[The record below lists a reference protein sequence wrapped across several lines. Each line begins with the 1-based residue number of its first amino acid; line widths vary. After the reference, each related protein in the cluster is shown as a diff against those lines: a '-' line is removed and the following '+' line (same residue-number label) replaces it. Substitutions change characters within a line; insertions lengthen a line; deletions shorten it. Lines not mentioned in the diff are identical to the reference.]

1 MPSNDPLPIRL
12 TLTDQ
17 VTDCLRQRILSG
29 AWNRLL
35 PSEAELCR
43 EFGVSRGTLR
53 RASAA
58 LIEDGTIISGGRGGR
73 HKIAAHKSSRR
84 SAALPARGKIVR
96 ILSPQP
102 RLILTTQTQSIFQ
115 IMSESLGRS
124 GLHLEFEYHPGLWRL
139 KHPDTALRKITSQ
152 PDTAG
157 WVLYR
162 STKEVQTWFAK
173 SDIPAVV
180 LGGMFPGIALSHAE
194 FNLEASSR
202 HAAGVFAARKHRRM
216 VFLSVENATAGDH
229 ASAKAFIAAA
239 TAAGAWAEL
248 AIYDDT
254 VAGLCHVLD
263 GLLLG
268 QPVPTA
274 FFVAF
279 PNHVPATVGHLTRRG
294 FPVPTTAAV
303 ISRMDARLLSEAIPS
318 VARYSMDGEALGRG
332 MAQLLKR
339 SIRAGIKTAERHC
352 IIMPEFIDGET
363 AGGPPPDWYR
373 PRDKRLAG
381 K

>member
-1 MPSNDPLPIRL
+1 MASSDNLPIRL
-12 TLTDQ
+12 TLTEQ
-17 VTDCLRQRILSG
+17 VTDCLRQRIRSG
-29 AWNRLL
+29 AWNQIL

-43 EFGVSRGTLR
+43 ELGVSRGTLR
-53 RASAA
+53 RASAV
-58 LIEDGTIISGGRGGR
+58 LVEDGTIISGGRGR
-73 HKIAAHKSSRR
+73 RYRIAAPKPSRR
-84 SAALPARGKIVR
+84 TAQLPTGKIVR

-102 RLILTTQTQSIFQ
+102 RFILTTQTQNIFQ
-115 IMSESLGRS
+115 VMSESLGRS
-124 GLHLEFEYHPGLWRL
+124 GLHLEFDYHPGLWRL
-139 KHPDTALRKITSQ
+139 KHPDTTLRKITSQ

-173 SDIPAVV
+173 ARIPSVV

-194 FNLEASSR
+194 FNLEACSR
-202 HAAGVFAARKHRRM
+202 HAAGVFSSRKHRRM
-216 VFLSVENATAGDH
+216 VFLSVENATAGDR

-254 VAGLCHVLD
+254 VSGLCHVLD

-268 QPVPTA
+268 QPPPTA
-274 FFVAF
+274 YFVAF

-294 FPVPTTAAV
+294 FPVPAKAAV

-332 MAQLLKR
+332 MAQLMKR
-339 SIRAGIKTAERHC
+339 SIRTGAKSGDRHC
-352 IIMPEFIDGET
+352 VVMPEFIDGET
-363 AGGPPPDWYR
+363 AGGPPPEWDR
-373 PRDKRLAG
+373 PRDKRLGA